1 MKKEQKTMATEIQIR
16 KPPGAKTLPDNG
28 QWQNRFE
35 IKSES
40 SGRIYIVSQ
49 NKDSGKWA
57 CSCPAWITRRYC
69 KHLLQGCQL
78 STSQIH
84 GHGTITS
91 GPGAKGKIN

>member
-1 MKKEQKTMATEIQIR
+1 MKGKSMANTQIAIR
-16 KPPGAKTLPDNG
+16 KPAGANTLPDND

-49 NKDSGKWA
+49 NKVSLKWA
-57 CSCPAWITRRYC
+57 CSCPAWITRRKC
-69 KHLLQGCQL
+69 KHLIDGCGL

-84 GHGTITS
+84 GFGSITS
-91 GPGAKGKIN
+91 GPGARGKIR